1 MWRSVTSIQGN
12 SWLYAVGL
20 CAAKHATSLQ
30 SSWSFTDPEKATGP
44 TVLRQRLGK
53 SWGMPGICTV
63 PRRGPGLD
71 SHWGN
76 WKWRVKNLKGSVRFV
91 GSFWQRRSNPW
102 IMRVMS
108 LSDLKDCYWIF
119 LFLYF
124 VLFPYLHK
132 IKVLSRGSYLPT
144 LEDSQTSV
152 SGHPE

>member
-1 MWRSVTSIQGN
+1 
-12 SWLYAVGL
+12 
-20 CAAKHATSLQ
+20 
-30 SSWSFTDPEKATGP
+30 
-44 TVLRQRLGK
+44 
-53 SWGMPGICTV
+53 
-63 PRRGPGLD
+63 
-71 SHWGN
+71 
-76 WKWRVKNLKGSVRFV
+76 
-91 GSFWQRRSNPW
+91 
-102 IMRVMS
+102 MRVMS